1 MTVLRCA
8 FNCNLVTCNITNI
21 GNWVYLNVIEITS
34 TSLRLPGGPCAPPG
48 GDIYLFANRW
58 GSTNGSTFGVVS
70 GVRSWQNRR
79 EIQGNAVAHSR
90 GFEPLTSAFGGQR
103 SIF

>member
-34 TSLRLPGGPCAPPG
+34 TSLRPPGGPCAPPG

-58 GSTNGSTFGVVS
+58 GSTIGSTFGVVS
-70 GVRSWQNRR
+70 CVRGWQNLR
-79 EIQGNAVAHSR
+79 EIQ
-90 GFEPLTSAFGGQR
+90 
-103 SIF
+103 